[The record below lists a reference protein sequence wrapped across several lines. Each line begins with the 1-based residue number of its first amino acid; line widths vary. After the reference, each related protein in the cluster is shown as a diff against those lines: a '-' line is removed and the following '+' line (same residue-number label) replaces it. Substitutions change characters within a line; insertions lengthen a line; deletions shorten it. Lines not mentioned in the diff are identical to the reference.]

1 MLYKFR
7 VWNRFDKVMI
17 DEPHS
22 MRLVAGEMKSSE
34 DDILMQ
40 FTGLTDKNGVEIFEG
55 DRIKYP
61 GCKSISTVV
70 FEGGCFIA
78 DNDFIKRDPELLRR
92 AAGTKETE
100 GHAVVIGNIHQHG
113 HLLEGK
119 ND

>member
-40 FTGLTDKNGVEIFEG
+40 FTGLTDKNGVEIFADDVLSMWYAPQATAKG
-55 DRIKYP
+55 
-61 GCKSISTVV
+61 VV
-70 FEGGCFIA
+70 LFDNGCFV
-78 DNDFIKRDPELLRR
+78 FS
-92 AAGTKETE
+92 TTE
-100 GHAVVIGNIHQHG
+100 ATPSKCPLFSIEEYGNYIEVIGNIHQHPELMEPD
-113 HLLEGK
+113 HE
-119 ND
+119 